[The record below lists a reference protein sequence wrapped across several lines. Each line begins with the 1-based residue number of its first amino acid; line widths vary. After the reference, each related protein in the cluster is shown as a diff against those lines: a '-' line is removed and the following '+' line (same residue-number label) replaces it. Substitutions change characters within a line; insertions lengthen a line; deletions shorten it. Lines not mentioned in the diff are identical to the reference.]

1 MGGIKTAL
9 SAVIKSIGKGIN
21 NLIEAPK
28 PAPPEPA
35 GINSSKQEISRVV
48 SKKKATKERL
58 KKEKA
63 KKDLRLVIDGAQ
75 LQCTLCS
82 NPMGTLLVT
91 YDTPSIQGKKAA
103 TVKDKGKMNLLFT
116 GTCMKSPNAA
126 APCMAVIQPL
136 EWQNTGSFQI
146 QNESPLLQKSTIKC
160 MFGGTDI
167 SIKDCGQ
174 RNVYA
179 YDMPHSYKDEPVE
192 EANINFTLFFDGT
205 RNNMKNTEAREEYFK
220 LTGKIPY
227 EDVKWKD
234 TADVTKAG
242 LYEKMG
248 NKRDDSYESG
258 YSNVAL
264 LSKAFIK
271 ELDDATNYRDFAYV
285 EGIATGNRE
294 IDAYV
299 EDSQSG
305 YAWGQGDTGIEAK
318 VEKGS
323 KYASKKLSELVSKVK
338 KTDVIVINVFGF
350 SRGAA
355 AARSFLNEINKTAT
369 SKMPKHG
376 VFGQELTKKNID
388 LDTIHFQI
396 NFAGLFDTVSSH
408 GYLKSN
414 DAKDL
419 GLTAVKKARRTLHLV
434 AADEHRYFFP
444 LVNIKSAGFVEK
456 TFPGVHSDIGG
467 SYVDNVDEN
476 KKALSFGAQ
485 KFIESKF
492 KNLVQ
497 DGWFKKDELS
507 ILPEKMLLK
516 YLYDYAPERA
526 KNILQKLEPKATVLK
541 SERKKLSVA
550 YSYIPL
556 HIMCD
561 FALQRGLSMK
571 FSDGKLKNK
580 FNIDNHTKLQ
590 PIYKRLYD
598 IVFENAPEMT
608 FFSRYELEKEID
620 AIRPST
626 IKKEHRIYL
635 TKTTDDHLYDL
646 EPEAGLPIQIDSF
659 ITDPELKQK
668 IQDHNTLLWLRNE
681 YLHCSADWL
690 EPGFNPTLSGKRG
703 IFNG

>member
-9 SAVIKSIGKGIN
+9 SAVVKSIGKGVN
-21 NLIEAPK
+21 ALIKESK
-28 PAPPEPA
+28 PAPPQPSGTNA
-35 GINSSKQEISRVV
+35 SKKEISRVN
-48 SKKKATKERL
+48 SKKKATQERI

-63 KKDLRLVIDGAQ
+63 KKDQRLVIDGAQ
-75 LQCTLCS
+75 IQCTLCS
-82 NPMGTLLVT
+82 NPLGTLLVT
-91 YDTPSIQGKKAA
+91 YDTPSIQGKKTA
-103 TVKDKGKMNLLFT
+103 TVKDKGKMNLLFS

-136 EWQNTGSFQI
+136 EWQNTGSFQV

-174 RNVYA
+174 RNIYA
-179 YDMPHSYKDEPVE
+179 YDMPSPHKDEPVE

-205 RNNMKNTEAREEYFK
+205 RNNMKNTEAREEYMK
-220 LTGKIPY
+220 LNKMVPYDTWKGKAN
-227 EDVKWKD
+227 
-234 TADVTKAG
+234 TTKAEH
-242 LYEKMG
+242 YEKMG

-271 ELDDATNYRDFAYV
+271 ELKDPENYRDSEYV

-294 IDAYV
+294 VDAYV
-299 EDSQSG
+299 KDSRDG
-305 YAWGQGDTGIEAK
+305 YAWGEGDTGIEAK

-323 KYASKKLSELVSKVK
+323 EYAAEKIKKLVSKGQK
-338 KTDVIVINVFGF
+338 NDTIIINVFGF

-355 AARSFLNEINKTAT
+355 AARSFLNEINKPAT
-369 SKMPKHG
+369 SNMPKHG
-376 VFGQELTKKNID
+376 VFGQELNKRSID

-408 GYLKSN
+408 GYVKSN

-476 KKALSFGAQ
+476 KKALSFGLQ
-485 KFIESKF
+485 KFIESKYI
-492 KNLVQ
+492 KLVQ
-497 DGWFKKDELS
+497 DGWFKKEELH
-507 ILPEKMLLK
+507 ILPEKMLLR
-516 YLYDYAPERA
+516 YLYDYAPDRA
-526 KNILQKLEPKATVLK
+526 KSILQKLEPKSTVLK
-541 SERKKLSVA
+541 SERKNLSVA

-571 FSDGKLKNK
+571 FNDEGLKDD
-580 FNIDNHTKLQ
+580 FNINKHPRLE

-608 FFSRYELEKEID
+608 FYSRQELEKEMD
-620 AIRPST
+620 ALRPDN
-626 IKKEHRIYL
+626 KKKHFISL
-635 TKTTDDHLYDL
+635 SKTTDERVYEL
-646 EPEAGLPIQIDSF
+646 EPEAGLPIQIESF

-668 IQDHNTLLWLRNE
+668 IQDHNALLWLRNE

-690 EPGFNPTLSGKRG
+690 EPGFNPSVSGNRG

>member
-1 MGGIKTAL
+1 
-9 SAVIKSIGKGIN
+9 
-21 NLIEAPK
+21 
-28 PAPPEPA
+28 
-35 GINSSKQEISRVV
+35 
-48 SKKKATKERL
+48 
-58 KKEKA
+58 
-63 KKDLRLVIDGAQ
+63 
-75 LQCTLCS
+75 
-82 NPMGTLLVT
+82 
-91 YDTPSIQGKKAA
+91 
-103 TVKDKGKMNLLFT
+103 
-116 GTCMKSPNAA
+116 
-126 APCMAVIQPL
+126 
-136 EWQNTGSFQI
+136 
-146 QNESPLLQKSTIKC
+146 
-160 MFGGTDI
+160 
-167 SIKDCGQ
+167 
-174 RNVYA
+174 VYA

-205 RNNMKNTEAREEYFK
+205 RNNMKNTEAREEYMK
-220 LTGKIPY
+220 LNKKPPYDTWEGKANTI
-227 EDVKWKD
+227 
-234 TADVTKAG
+234 KAEH
-242 LYEKMG
+242 YEKNG

-258 YSNVAL
+258 YSNIAL

-271 ELDDATNYRDFAYV
+271 ELKVPENYRDSEYV

-294 IDAYV
+294 VDAYV
-299 EDSQSG
+299 KDSQDG

-323 KYASKKLSELVSKVK
+323 EYAAEKIKKLVSKGQK
-338 KTDVIVINVFGF
+338 NDTIVINVFGF

-355 AARSFLNEINKTAT
+355 AARSFINEINKPKT

-376 VFGQELTKKNID
+376 VFGLELNKRSVD
-388 LDTIHFQI
+388 LDTIDFQI

-497 DGWFKKDELS
+497 DGWFKKEELS
-507 ILPEKMLLK
+507 ILPEKMLFK

-571 FSDGKLKNK
+571 FNDSDMKNK
-580 FNIDNHTKLQ
+580 FNIDNHSKLQ

-608 FFSRYELEKEID
+608 FYSRQELEKKID
-620 AIRPST
+620 ALRPDDA
-626 IKKEHRIYL
+626 KKEHFISLR
-635 TKTTDDHLYDL
+635 KTTDEHLYDL
-646 EPEAGLPIQIDSF
+646 ELDAGLPIVMEAF